1 MMVKSR
7 IIMREMKN
15 ESCTSTSFSLKM
27 MDRIDMQ
34 RLNLIELSEIQRYRK
49 EKENYQKENE
59 RLREF
64 SLELFKEGFRLGF
77 KKGYE
82 EALEKDEKD

>member
-1 MMVKSR
+1 
-7 IIMREMKN
+7 
-15 ESCTSTSFSLKM
+15 
-27 MDRIDMQ
+27 MQ

-77 KKGYE
+77 KKGYNQ
-82 EALEKDEKD
+82 ALEKDEKEKDEKDQP